1 MAISKKGVRLKYLMR
16 KFKCIVFAIIFF
28 NRTFKNLKN
37 NKILFKCVKLD
48 TFNHQRYYKRKSYL
62 PFQHDCNFK
71 QFWNVMLIL
80 MLLLTAVITPIRLC
94 LIDDEDVES
103 WYPWDVIFDIF
114 FSMDIIVN
122 FLSAFYDSNN
132 QLVFRFKDII
142 VKYLLGW
149 FFIDIISILPI
160 D

>member
-1 MAISKKGVRLKYLMR
+1 MHSIRNN
-16 KFKCIVFAIIFF
+16 FF

-37 NKILFKCVKLD
+37 NRLLLFKYVMLD
-48 TFNHQRYYKRKSYL
+48 TFNHQRYYKRKRSYL

-71 QFWNVMLIL
+71 QFWNIMLII

-103 WYPWDVIFDIF
+103 YYPWDVIFDIF